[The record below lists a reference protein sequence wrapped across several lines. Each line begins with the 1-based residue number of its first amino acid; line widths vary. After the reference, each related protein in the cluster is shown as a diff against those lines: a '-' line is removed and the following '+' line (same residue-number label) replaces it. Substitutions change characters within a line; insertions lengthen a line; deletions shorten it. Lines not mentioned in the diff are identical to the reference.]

1 MIAKSIVCS
10 IEGRGTILDVRDGR
24 LYVSRT
30 QDVPAYLIRA
40 ARDEETEIVTFL
52 EARAERRR
60 NEREAHK
67 HEMESARQHSKLDL
81 IPPSKRIAGPL
92 PWFR

>member
-1 MIAKSIVCS
+1 MIAKSIVGS
-10 IEGRGTILDVRDGR
+10 IEGRGAILDVRDGR
-24 LYVSRT
+24 LYLSRA

-40 ARDEETEIVTFL
+40 ARDEETDIATFL
-52 EARAERRR
+52 EARVERRR

-67 HEMESARQHSKLDL
+67 DEMALARYHSELDL
-81 IPPSKRIAGPL
+81 LPSAERIAGPL

>member
-1 MIAKSIVCS
+1 MIAKSIVGS
-10 IEGRGTILDVRDGR
+10 IEGRGAILDVRDGR
-24 LYVSRT
+24 LYVSRA

-40 ARDEETEIVTFL
+40 ARDEETDIVTFL

-67 HEMESARQHSKLDL
+67 HEMESARQHSNLDL
-81 IPPSKRIAGPL
+81 IPPSERIAGPL

>member
-1 MIAKSIVCS
+1 MIANSIVSS
-10 IEGRGTILDVRDGR
+10 IEGRGAILDVRDGR
-24 LYVSRT
+24 LYVSRA

-60 NEREAHK
+60 NERQAHK
-67 HEMESARQHSKLDL
+67 HEMESARYHSELDL
-81 IPPSKRIAGPL
+81 LPLSKRIAGPF
-92 PWFR
+92 PWLR